1 LVAFQKYVE
10 WKRRICMDKKEI
22 DGHGKE
28 NTWPLL
34 FMRGPGGHFYPDP
47 NPDDAPLP

>member
-1 LVAFQKYVE
+1 MWSGRGEYV
-10 WKRRICMDKKEI
+10 WTRKKLMAKE
-22 DGHGKE
+22 KE

-47 NPDDAPLP
+47 DPDDAPLP